1 MIVRMIAFYNTIVFT
16 NDLPRSVAFYRDV
29 LGQEVLEDHGTIVF
43 LANHLV
49 LHDAASITA
58 TVTGAAD
65 ARSHEPQG
73 RGNLLVYFETD
84 DVDAAF
90 RTVAGSGAPIVH
102 PVVRQEWGQSVFRFL
117 DPDGHLV
124 EIGEPLHLTF
134 DET

>member
-1 MIVRMIAFYNTIVFT
+1 MIAFYNTIVFT
-16 NDLPRSVAFYRDV
+16 HDLPRSVTFYRDV

-65 ARSHEPQG
+65 ARSQEPQG

-84 DVDAAF
+84 DVEGAF
-90 RTVAGSGAPIVH
+90 RTVADSGATIVH

-134 DET
+134 DAT

>member
-1 MIVRMIAFYNTIVFT
+1 MITFYNTIVFT
-16 NDLPRSVAFYRDV
+16 HDLPTAVAFYRDV
-29 LGQEVLEDHGTIVF
+29 LEQEVLEDHGTIVF

-84 DVDAAF
+84 DVEAAF
-90 RTVAGSGAPIVH
+90 RRVEASGARIVH
-102 PVVRQEWGQSVFRFL
+102 PVVRQEWGQAVFRFL
-117 DPDGHLV
+117 DPDGHLL

-134 DET
+134 DGRPA